1 MNPGFKYPIDESVL
15 RSKLLETPSTSMDQA
30 WEKFEVYLSQQKPIF
45 TEAKRNRIYFM
56 IHPKLLLR
64 VFLACLIILPSLLFY
79 RQFNSKIPQAIA
91 KVSANTEPSRKKNIE
106 QQISPPAQHL
116 QMTEAVTEPI
126 VSTLPPEMALVSTIH
141 DQSPKRERKRA
152 STPQALPVQ
161 ETSAL
166 KAQTTSAA
174 ETKTASSISI
184 LPENADPSE
193 PEPTEEP
200 IENPL

>member
-64 VFLACLIILPSLLFY
+64 GFLACLIILPSLLFY

-91 KVSANTEPSRKKNIE
+91 KVSGNTERSTKKKVEKLIVPQA
-106 QQISPPAQHL
+106 QQIE
-116 QMTEAVTEPI
+116 TREPVI
-126 VSTLPPEMALVSTIH
+126 EPLVSTLAPETALVSTPQ
-141 DQSPKRERKRA
+141 DQSPKRERKRV
-152 STPQALPVQ
+152 STLQALPVQ

-166 KAQTTSAA
+166 KAQTTSAS
-174 ETKTASSISI
+174 ETKTANSISG
-184 LPENADPSE
+184 LPENAEPSQ
-193 PEPTEEP
+193 PELTEES